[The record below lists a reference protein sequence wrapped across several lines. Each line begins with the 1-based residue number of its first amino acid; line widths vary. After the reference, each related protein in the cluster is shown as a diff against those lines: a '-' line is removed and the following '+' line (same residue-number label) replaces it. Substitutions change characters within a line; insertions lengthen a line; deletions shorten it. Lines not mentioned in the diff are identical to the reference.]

1 MRKLSICICLVG
13 SLYFSN
19 KLSAQTVDTA
29 SYDRVIF
36 SKAEVDP
43 SLPGGLKAW
52 QRYLERT
59 LNPKL
64 AFDNGAPSGSYRVV
78 VQFIVDKEG
87 AVSSV
92 KPLTTHGYGMEEEFM
107 RVIKNVPKWVPATQ
121 NGHKVKC
128 YFMLPMTFI
137 VP

>member
-1 MRKLSICICLVG
+1 MRKLFFFVCLFAGSCFSI
-13 SLYFSN
+13 SA
-19 KLSAQTVDTA
+19 SAQSTDTTEFEQ
-29 SYDRVIF
+29 IF
-36 SKAEVDP
+36 TKAETDP
-43 SLPGGLKAW
+43 SFPGGLKAW

-64 AFDNGAPSGSYRVV
+64 ASDNGAPSGSYRVV

-107 RVIKNVPKWVPATQ
+107 RVIKKGPKWEPAMQ

-128 YFMLPMTFI
+128 YFMLPMTF
-137 VP
+137 VVQ